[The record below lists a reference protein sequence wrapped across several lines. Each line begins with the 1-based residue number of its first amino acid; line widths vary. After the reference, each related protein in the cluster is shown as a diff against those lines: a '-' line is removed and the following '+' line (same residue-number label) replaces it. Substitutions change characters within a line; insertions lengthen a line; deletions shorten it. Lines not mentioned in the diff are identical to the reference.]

1 MPAPLPPIPTLALS
15 TGAPIPQFGFGTFK
29 VSHGAYEAVSSALAL
44 GYRHIDT
51 AQMYGNEAEVGRAI
65 ADSGIPREQ
74 IFLTSKLNNGNH
86 EPHAAR
92 TSFDQTLEDLRTDY
106 VDLFLIH
113 WPLPTLYGGDV
124 ALPWPVLEEFFDQG
138 RARAI
143 GLSNYQIPHIQAV
156 LDRARVAPHVLQ
168 TEAHPYL
175 PNNEVREFARAHSMV
190 VEAWSPL
197 ARGRAAS
204 DPTLAAIGDP
214 MGVSAAQV
222 ALRWALQRGDVIF
235 PKSVTPSRQAEN
247 LDILGFTL
255 SQAQMSAIDALD
267 EGEAGR
273 TGSHPDTMSRI

>member
-15 TGAPIPQFGFGTFK
+15 TGAPIPRLGFGTFK
-29 VSHGAYEAVSSALAL
+29 ISHGAYEAVSSALAL

-65 ADSGIPREQ
+65 ADSGISREQ
-74 IFLTSKLNNGNH
+74 IFLTSKLNNSNH
-86 EPHAAR
+86 EPRPAR

-124 ALPWPVLEEFFDQG
+124 ALPWPVLEEFFNQG

-156 LDRARVAPHVLQ
+156 LDRAQIAPHVLQ

-175 PNNEVREFARAHSMV
+175 PNNEIREFARAHSMV

-197 ARGRAAS
+197 ARGRATS

-235 PKSVTPSRQAEN
+235 PKSVTPSRQSEN
-247 LDILGFTL
+247 LDIFGFAL
-255 SQAQMSAIDALD
+255 SQAEMSRIDALN